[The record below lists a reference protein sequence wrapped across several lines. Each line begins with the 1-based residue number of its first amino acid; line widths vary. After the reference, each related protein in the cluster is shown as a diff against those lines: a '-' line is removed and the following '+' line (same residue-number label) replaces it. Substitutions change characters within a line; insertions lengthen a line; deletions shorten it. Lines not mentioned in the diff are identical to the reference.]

1 MAKQPIYE
9 WDPKTGY
16 ATCTLE
22 YKDFVFFGQA
32 KCAPEDQDMMSE
44 KTGLHIAEERAY
56 IEFLQ
61 HIKNNEI
68 KPQLEILN
76 HLCST
81 MNNSKKLN
89 PNSYEYKRILKEIKN
104 LESDLDFYIDYIATE
119 EAVLKSYI
127 DEKDKFYKKVR
138 ENRNKDKID

>member
-1 MAKQPIYE
+1 
-9 WDPKTGY
+9 
-16 ATCTLE
+16 
-22 YKDFVFFGQA
+22 
-32 KCAPEDQDMMSE
+32 
-44 KTGLHIAEERAY
+44 
-56 IEFLQ
+56 
-61 HIKNNEI
+61 
-68 KPQLEILN
+68 
-76 HLCST
+76 